1 MKDPRL
7 VVAEIA
13 LGLLREVPQ
22 KLIRTIDLKGLS
34 AEVKTLSFSF
44 MSLEELNDQGMLT
57 GLTNYGQKLR
67 EVWEG
72 WKDRAKTPGDRL
84 ALAKVRFA
92 SIIFGEIQK
101 RVGRKA
107 ELFYGTDSYWGRLVD
122 VKEFNKLSKTVVEA
136 KERFDVV
143 TNMKVSRG
151 DLLAFAIL
159 PPKRFDDYV
168 SEGMFFEAEG
178 EGQPGSTPVP
188 TEKGAKSVES
198 VLRDEAARLNVKI

>member
-7 VVAEIA
+7 AVAEIA
-13 LGLLREVPQ
+13 LGLLKEVPQ
-22 KLIRTIDLKGLS
+22 KMIRSIDLKGLA

-44 MSLEELNDQGMLT
+44 MSLEELNDQGMLV
-57 GLTNYGQKLR
+57 GLVSYGQKLK
-67 EVWEG
+67 EVWEE

-92 SIIFGEIQK
+92 SIIFGGIQE
-101 RVGRKA
+101 RVGRRA
-107 ELFYGTDSYWGRLVD
+107 EIFYGTDSYWGRLVD
-122 VKEFNKLSKTVVEA
+122 VKEFNGLRKTVVEA

-143 TNMKVSRG
+143 TNMTVSRG

-159 PPKRFDDYV
+159 PPKRFGDYV

-178 EGQPGSTPVP
+178 EGQPGSVP
-188 TEKGAKSVES
+188 IPTGRGAKSVES
-198 VLRDEAARLNVKI
+198 VLREEAARLNIKI